1 VGASTPVRDVDVRG
15 TIRLGQFLKL
25 SGLVEHG
32 ADAKDVVAAGG
43 VTVNGRAE
51 TRRGRQL
58 ADGDVVALGGE
69 RARVIEGRSEPS
81 SPL

>member
-1 VGASTPVRDVDVRG
+1 VGARTPIRDVEVRG

-25 SGLVEHG
+25 AGLVEQG
-32 ADAKDVVAAGG
+32 ADAKEVVAAGE

-58 ADGDVVALGGE
+58 EAGDVVACGGE
-69 RARVIEGRSEPS
+69 RARVGGADES
-81 SPL
+81 

>member
-1 VGASTPVRDVDVRG
+1 VGASTPVRDVDVQG

-32 ADAKDVVAAGG
+32 ADAKDVVAAGE

-58 ADGDVVALGGE
+58 AGGDVVAFGSE
-69 RARVIEGRSEPS
+69 RARVVEGGSRP
-81 SPL
+81 

>member
-1 VGASTPVRDVDVRG
+1 VGARTPIRDVDVAG

-32 ADAKDVVAAGG
+32 ADAKDVVAAGE
-43 VTVNGRAE
+43 VAVNGRPE

-58 ADGDVVALGGE
+58 APGDVVALGEE
-69 RARVIEGRSEPS
+69 RARVVGPDGDPVRA
-81 SPL
+81 